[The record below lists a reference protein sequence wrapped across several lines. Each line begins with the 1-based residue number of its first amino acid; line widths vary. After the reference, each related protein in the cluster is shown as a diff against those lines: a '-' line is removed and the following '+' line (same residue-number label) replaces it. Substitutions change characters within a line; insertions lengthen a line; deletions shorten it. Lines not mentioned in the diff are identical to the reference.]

1 MSSITTNTTTT
12 ATQQQSRA
20 DAFTANSGDTVS
32 LCIARVF
39 PNIGWRRIKRHMI
52 EAQLGF
58 VERVD
63 VIPVYRDGKIAF
75 KRAFVHFRK
84 NSWNNRDPEARQA
97 LERLRNGETIRLVY
111 EDPWWWSVNI
121 STSPRPDEA
130 PKPPQ
135 RKTIIVS
142 QPDTDETV
150 EEERGPPTEPQED
163 VALNKIPSFLF

>member
-1 MSSITTNTTTT
+1 MSSTTTT
-12 ATQQQSRA
+12 TTNVTQQQSRA

-63 VIPVYRDGKIAF
+63 VIPVYRDEKIAY

-84 NSWNNRDPEARQA
+84 NSWNNRDPDARNA
-97 LERLRNGETIRLVY
+97 LQRLRNGETVRLVY

-130 PKPPQ
+130 PKPSQ
-135 RKTIIVS
+135 RKTRIVS
-142 QPDTDETV
+142 QSDTDKTIEV
-150 EEERGPPTEPQED
+150 EERGPPQNTQGEVNVTYER
-163 VALNKIPSFLF
+163 

>member
-1 MSSITTNTTTT
+1 MSSTTT
-12 ATQQQSRA
+12 AITSTQQQSLA
-20 DAFTANSGDTVS
+20 AAFTANSGDTVS

-63 VIPVYRDGKIAF
+63 VIPVYRDGKIAY
-75 KRAFVHFRK
+75 KRAFVHFRT
-84 NSWNNRDPEARQA
+84 NSWNNRDPDARRA
-97 LERLRNGETIRLVY
+97 LQRLRDGETVRLVY

-130 PKPPQ
+130 PKPSQ
-135 RKTIIVS
+135 RKTRIVP
-142 QPDTDETV
+142 QPDTDVPSE
-150 EEERGPPTEPQED
+150 EEERGPSTTENNVSVTYDE
-163 VALNKIPSFLF
+163 L

>member
-1 MSSITTNTTTT
+1 MSSTTTT
-12 ATQQQSRA
+12 TTNVTQQQSRA
-20 DAFTANSGDTVS
+20 AAFTANSGDTVS

-63 VIPVYRDGKIAF
+63 VIPVYRDEKIAY

-84 NSWNNRDPEARQA
+84 NSWNNRDPDARAA
-97 LERLRNGETIRLVY
+97 LQRLRNGETVRLVY

-130 PKPPQ
+130 PKPSQ
-135 RKTIIVS
+135 RKTRIVS
-142 QPDTDETV
+142 QPDTDVPSE
-150 EEERGPPTEPQED
+150 EEERGPPENTQGEVNVTYER
-163 VALNKIPSFLF
+163 